1 MNKWRTGIM
10 RKINDLYISQNKIK
24 NFKMRNGLLE
34 NEMVIETQSIKIEME
49 INKVVQTIV
58 GLKKTYLIF

>member
-1 MNKWRTGIM
+1 M